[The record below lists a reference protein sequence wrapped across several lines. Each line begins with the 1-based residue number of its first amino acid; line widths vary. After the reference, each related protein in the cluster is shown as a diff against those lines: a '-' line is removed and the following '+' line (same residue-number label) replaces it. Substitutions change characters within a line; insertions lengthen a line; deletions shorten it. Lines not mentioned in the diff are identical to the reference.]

1 MDRFRPLLLNALYPS
16 ISRGLTADLHAVSAL
31 GGTPYPVCTSIIM
44 AGHGTVTD
52 VLEVP
57 SDAVSAQIEHVL
69 ATQAPNAVKIG
80 IVGHAQSLEALF
92 RHLGDDFAGPIL
104 FDVTLSGP
112 SGEDIVDQRGVT
124 TIMDHLGMA
133 GLVLIRRQDAELL
146 ASMEIRSLDDAQ
158 VAVQRL
164 EKRGAQRVVLRCGQL
179 PARFHQEDAPAEPF
193 SVDLYY
199 DGDDFSLFE
208 APHIEAP
215 SLRGASSALSIAL
228 LRELTANKPVISAL
242 QRAKAYV
249 TEAIQ
254 RSATHGPGRMPAYH
268 DATEVFD
275 RLD

>member
-1 MDRFRPLLLNALYPS
+1 MDQFRPLLLNALYPS
-16 ISRGLTADLHAVSAL
+16 ISRGLTADLHAVLAL
-31 GGTPYPVCTSIIM
+31 GGTAYPVCTSIIM
-44 AGHGTVTD
+44 AGHGVVTD

-57 SDAVSAQIEHVL
+57 SDAVSAQIEHVM

-80 IVGHAQSLEALF
+80 I
-92 RHLGDDFAGPIL
+92 
-104 FDVTLSGP
+104 GP
-112 SGEDIVDQRGVT
+112 SGEDIVDQRGVA
-124 TIMDHLGMA
+124 TILDHLGLP
-133 GLVLIRRQDAELL
+133 GLVLVRRQDAELL
-146 ASMEIRSLDDAQ
+146 VSMEIRSLDDAQ

-164 EKRGAQRVVLRCGQL
+164 EKRGARRVILRCGQL
-179 PARFHQEDAPAEPF
+179 PARFHQEAAPAEPF

-208 APHIEAP
+208 APHVEAP
-215 SLRGASSALSIAL
+215 DLRGASSALSIAL

-254 RSATHGPGRMPAYH
+254 RSATRGSGRMPAYH